1 MTLFERISELTKKQ
15 GKSLKDVAEELGLSR
30 HAFYSWKTSS
40 PKAESLEKVAN
51 YFNVTTDYLLG
62 RTDKPSPDEKKADS
76 SEDNLTE
83 FFKAETE
90 GMSDDEI
97 ATLEKEWKD
106 YLVIRK
112 RMMRGE

>member
-1 MTLFERISELTKKQ
+1 MTLFERVSELSKKQ
-15 GKSLKDVAEELGLSR
+15 DKSLKVVAEELGLSR

-51 YFNVTTDYLLG
+51 YFDVTTDYLLG
-62 RTDKPSPDEKKADS
+62 RTDMPSSDDKKNDS

-83 FFKAETE
+83 FFKAETK
-90 GMSDDEI
+90 GMTDEEI
-97 ATLEKEWKD
+97 ATLKKEWKD